1 MRKIRTVLASSSP
14 RRLQLLNL
22 ININPVVLKPDID
35 EKIRLSE
42 SVNKFIKR
50 VSIEKGNNIYN
61 DSLKNDLIISADTVI
76 VAEDRIIGKP
86 ENRKDAVKILKELS
100 GKEHT
105 VLTGIALKYND
116 KNIYNYSST
125 GVIFKQLNDD
135 EIEMYLDLEDY
146 RDKAGGYAIQGRA
159 SVFINEIHGCFFNVM
174 GFPLN
179 LFYEMLKRIE
189 ISLEELI

>member
-1 MRKIRTVLASSSP
+1 MKKIRTVLASSSP
-14 RRLQLLNL
+14 RRLQLLKL
-22 ININPVVLKPDID
+22 ININPVVLEPDID
-35 EKIRLSE
+35 EKIRPSE
-42 SVNKFIKR
+42 SVSEFIKR

-61 DSLKNDLIISADTVI
+61 QSLKNDLIISADTVVI
-76 VAEDRIIGKP
+76 SGDRIIGKP
-86 ENRKDAVKILKELS
+86 KNRKDAGEILRELS

-105 VLTGIALKYND
+105 VLTGIALKHND
-116 KNIYNYSST
+116 LNLYNYSST
-125 GVIFKQLNDD
+125 GVTFKELTEN
-135 EIEMYLDLEDY
+135 EIEIYLNLEDF

-179 LFYEMLKRIE
+179 LFYEMLKTIE